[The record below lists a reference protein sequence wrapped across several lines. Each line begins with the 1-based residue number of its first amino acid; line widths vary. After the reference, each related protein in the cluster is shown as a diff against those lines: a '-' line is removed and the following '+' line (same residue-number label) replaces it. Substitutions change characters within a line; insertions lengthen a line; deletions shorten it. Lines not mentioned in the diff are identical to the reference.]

1 MTVSSKSMPSSNASR
16 SQQPAEF
23 KPCLWKLLI
32 VTAGILVAVFVAME
46 VVDDTYVGSFDTKVS
61 APQLHKA
68 G

>member
-1 MTVSSKSMPSSNASR
+1 MPSRDASR

-23 KPCLWKLLI
+23 KPCLWKLLV
-32 VTAGILVAVFVAME
+32 VTAGILVAVFVAMQ

-61 APQLHKA
+61 TQQMQKA

>member
-1 MTVSSKSMPSSNASR
+1 MPGSVTAR
-16 SQQPAEF
+16 SQQLAEF

-61 APQLHKA
+61 APQMQKA